1 MDLDGNKLYIRG
13 PQRIQGELL
22 VQGSKNAALPILAAT
37 LLGKGIFILHHC
49 PQISDVEHMLE
60 LLIDAG
66 CKVHWEG
73 HMLIIDTRTLQNYRV
88 SGNGAGKMRSTV
100 TLLGSILGRMHTVEI
115 PYPGGCTIGERP
127 INLHLKGLEQLG
139 AVFEYQEHTLCGT
152 VDFLHGAQIYL
163 DFP

>member
-73 HMLIIDTRTLQNYRV
+73 HMLIIDTRTLQNYHV
-88 SGNGAGKMRSTV
+88 SGNGAGRCA
-100 TLLGSILGRMHTVEI
+100 L
-115 PYPGGCTIGERP
+115 P
-127 INLHLKGLEQLG
+127 
-139 AVFEYQEHTLCGT
+139 
-152 VDFLHGAQIYL
+152 
-163 DFP
+163 